1 MEFNKYTKLFL
12 FLGLTISSFQSS
24 TSTFHIKP
32 IDINRAS
39 MYFEFDASK
48 TTVAQLYQS
57 CSEKSGIPPE
67 YFTLVARGQK
77 LNNDDQTLK
86 SLDLNNVNIIHFIV
100 KKTYPERLT
109 AEPKESSKGVVDEPK
124 EARPNPLLLSAPDPD
139 EDTFK
144 QPSIRI
150 RDDAHG
156 RTLLLSIDRNKIT
169 TNEQLYT
176 FCRRKF
182 SNLVGKEFRLIFKGA
197 EIPNDNQ
204 TIDPEIW
211 DEFISLI
218 VIKSTAN
225 SYDKDNLVSLENQ
238 LTQLKKANYDRL
250 LELYLAQK
258 QALLDSSKHATEPG
272 ESAPS
277 PDGVDESKG
286 APAPEIDEQEEI
298 EKALDIAA
306 EPIIKSALHNQESI
320 DDLANL
326 VLIESTLKELGATCA
341 GLINSNFEDK
351 RIILET
357 AMHYKK
363 TGLPGDLRAI
373 RVLLNNNRFNI

>member
-1 MEFNKYTKLFL
+1 
-12 FLGLTISSFQSS
+12 
-24 TSTFHIKP
+24 
-32 IDINRAS
+32 
-39 MYFEFDASK
+39 
-48 TTVAQLYQS
+48 
-57 CSEKSGIPPE
+57 
-67 YFTLVARGQK
+67 
-77 LNNDDQTLK
+77 
-86 SLDLNNVNIIHFIV
+86 
-100 KKTYPERLT
+100 
-109 AEPKESSKGVVDEPK
+109 
-124 EARPNPLLLSAPDPD
+124 
-139 EDTFK
+139 
-144 QPSIRI
+144 
-150 RDDAHG
+150 
-156 RTLLLSIDRNKIT
+156 
-169 TNEQLYT
+169 
-176 FCRRKF
+176 
-182 SNLVGKEFRLIFKGA
+182 
-197 EIPNDNQ
+197 
-204 TIDPEIW
+204 
-211 DEFISLI
+211 
-218 VIKSTAN
+218 
-225 SYDKDNLVSLENQ
+225 
-238 LTQLKKANYDRL
+238 
-250 LELYLAQK
+250 
-258 QALLDSSKHATEPG
+258 LDSSKHATEPG